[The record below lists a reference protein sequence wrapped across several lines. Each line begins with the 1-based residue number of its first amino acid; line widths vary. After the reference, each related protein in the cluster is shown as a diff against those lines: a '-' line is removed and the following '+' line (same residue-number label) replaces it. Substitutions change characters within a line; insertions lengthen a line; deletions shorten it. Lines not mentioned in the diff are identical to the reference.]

1 MNKILLIGP
10 LSPPIN
16 GVSVCNDKIIAKNDE
31 DFQVKY
37 INTADV
43 NFSEKLG
50 SFSLKKMLI
59 TTKKYLFIY
68 KIISVNVVYIT
79 IGQTFFGVIKY
90 LPFLLFSK
98 LLGKKRVLHI
108 HGNYL
113 KTEFENLKG
122 FKKSFFKFTIR
133 LANSGIVLSKSL
145 KGNLTPF
152 LKEKNIHVLPN
163 FVDEEI
169 FNISIKDI
177 ENKNFS
183 TLKILF
189 LSNLMTEKGILDL
202 LDSLKILEEKNV
214 TYEAKIAGNIDA
226 TIKELVLRKIKS
238 LKGADYMGVVKGNQK
253 KEILLNSNVF
263 VFPTYYKMEGQPIS
277 LLEAMG
283 FGNIIITTNH
293 AGIPDIVTQE
303 NGFFVKKKSAKDIAE
318 KLITLSE
325 TLSDYQKIS
334 INNHKYIKEQ
344 FSEKK
349 FLSSLKI
356 ILTN

>member
-16 GVSVCNDKIIAKNDE
+16 GVSACNDKIISKNDE

-43 NFSEKLG
+43 NFSERLG
-50 SFSLKKMLI
+50 VFSLKKMLI
-59 TTKKYLFIY
+59 TTKKYFFIY
-68 KIISVNVVYIT
+68 KVINVNVVYIT

-122 FKKSFFKFTIR
+122 FKKAFFKFTIK

-145 KGNLTPF
+145 KENLTPF

-163 FVDEEI
+163 FVDDEI
-169 FNISIKDI
+169 FNISVKDI

-189 LSNLMTEKGILDL
+189 LSNLMREKGILDL
-202 LDSLKILEEKNV
+202 LDSLKILEENNV
-214 TYEAKIAGNIDA
+214 TYEAKIAGNIDV
-226 TIKELVLRKIKS
+226 TIKELVLRKIKN
-238 LKGADYMGVVKGNQK
+238 LKGAVYLGVVKGNQK

-293 AGIPDIVTQE
+293 AGIPDIVTEE
-303 NGFFVKKKSAKDIAE
+303 NGFFIKNKSVDDISE
-318 KLITLSE
+318 RLITLSE
-325 TLSDYQKIS
+325 TLSDHQKIS
-334 INNHKYIKEQ
+334 LNNHKYIKEQ

-349 FLSSLKI
+349 FLSSLRI